1 MDEIRLLMVEDSEDD
16 AILLLQELERGGI
29 EPMWR
34 RVETEEHMA
43 LALREQPWDLVISDW
58 SLPRFGGDLAL
69 KTLRS
74 SGLDIPFLLVSG
86 RIGEDRAVEMMRGG
100 AQDYIP
106 KDNLQRLSAAVEREL
121 KEAANRRRRCQA
133 EAEVQRQIRRLSSLR
148 AIDRAITGSLD
159 LGLTMQVFLEQVRQH
174 YSPDAARVMLLDPLS
189 HTLEPVV
196 EQGFLHAHG
205 KVLLGQGLTGG
216 VALER
221 RSLCCHD
228 PDFAKYP
235 PLAVSMPGEDFEA
248 YEGVPML
255 AKGEIKGVLEVFS
268 RKALTHDEDGLSF
281 LEALAT
287 QGAIAI
293 DSAQLFDGLQ
303 RSNLELM
310 LAYDST
316 LEGWARALELKDE
329 ETEEHCQRVTELTVM
344 VAQAMGISGEQLL
357 HVRRG
362 ALLHDVGK
370 IGVPDAILLKPGP
383 LNDEEWGIMR
393 IHPTYALRI
402 LAPVAYLRPCL
413 DIPYRHHEKWDG
425 NGYPGGLKGEEIPLG
440 ARIFAL
446 VDVWDAL
453 LSDRPYRK
461 AWPEEKARA
470 LIKEQAGRHF
480 DPRVVEAFQSMRRE

>member
-1 MDEIRLLMVEDSEDD
+1 MSRIRLLMVEDSEDD
-16 AILLLQELERGGI
+16 AILLLQELERGGL
-29 EPMWR
+29 EPTWR
-34 RVETEEHMA
+34 RVETEEHMT

-69 KTLRS
+69 KMLRS

-106 KDNLQRLSAAVEREL
+106 KDNLQRLVPAIRREL
-121 KEAANRRRRCQA
+121 QEAHSRHRRRQA
-133 EAEVQRQIRRLSSLR
+133 EEEVQRQLRRLASLR

-159 LGLTMQVFLEQVRQH
+159 LGLTMQVFLEQVWQH
-174 YSPDAARVMLLDPLS
+174 FSPDAARVMLLDPLS

-196 EQGFLHAHG
+196 AQGFFHPHG
-205 KVLLGQGLTGG
+205 KVLLGQNLTGG

-221 RSLCCHD
+221 RSLSCHH
-228 PDFAKYP
+228 PDFAKCP
-235 PLAVSMPGEDFEA
+235 PLAEVMPGEGFEA
-248 YEGVPML
+248 YMGVPML
-255 AKGEIKGVLEVFS
+255 AKGDIKGVLEVYF
-268 RKALTHDEDGLSF
+268 RKALAHDEDGLSF

-293 DSAQLFDGLQ
+293 DSAQLFEGLQ
-303 RSNLELM
+303 HSNRGLM

-316 LEGWARALELKDE
+316 LEGWARALELRDE
-329 ETEEHCQRVTELTVM
+329 ETEEHCQRVTKLTVRL
-344 VAQAMGISGEQLL
+344 AQAMGISGEELL
-357 HVRRG
+357 HMRRG

-383 LNDEEWGIMR
+383 LNDEEWVIMR
-393 IHPTYALRI
+393 AHTTNALKI
-402 LAPVAYLRPCL
+402 LSPVAYLRPCL
-413 DIPYRHHEKWDG
+413 DIPHRHHEKWDG
-425 NGYPGGLKGEEIPLG
+425 SGYPGGLKGVEIPLG

-453 LSDRPYRK
+453 MSDRPYRK
-461 AWPEEKARA
+461 AWPEEKV
-470 LIKEQAGRHF
+470 LVHVKGLVGTHF
-480 DPRVVEAFQSMRRE
+480 DPQVAEAFLAMIQE